1 MNFTGGR
8 LVLFLVTAGTAA
20 GIWVIHDSQN
30 TERENLHKGVLR
42 DDELYKQ
49 KLKEFRKAN

>member
-30 TERENLHKGVLR
+30 TEREVIVHCLSFILPWTIQSWLNMVI
-42 DDELYKQ
+42 
-49 KLKEFRKAN
+49 